1 MSDDDGDVVLVYEGY
16 VDLFVMS
23 CCSYCCLWKMRMKQR
38 QQQWI
43 GGKLS
48 ILFVAIVDADDDD
61 DCGSVL

>member
-1 MSDDDGDVVLVYEGY
+1 
-16 VDLFVMS
+16 
-23 CCSYCCLWKMRMKQR
+23 MKQR
-38 QQQWI
+38 QQQRI

>member
-1 MSDDDGDVVLVYEGY
+1 MSDDDVLVYEGY

-23 CCSYCCLWKMRMKQR
+23 CCVYCCLWKTRMKQR
-38 QQQWI
+38 QQQQQRI

-48 ILFVAIVDADDDD
+48 ILFVAIADAADDD